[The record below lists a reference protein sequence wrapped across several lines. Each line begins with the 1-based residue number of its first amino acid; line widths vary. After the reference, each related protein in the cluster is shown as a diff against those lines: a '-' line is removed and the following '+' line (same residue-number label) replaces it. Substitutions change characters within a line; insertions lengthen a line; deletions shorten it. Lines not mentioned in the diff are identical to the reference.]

1 MIAEQE
7 TNVVFVADT
16 LEREFPAVYFGL
28 KDILGGHDIPLR
40 TIPGTRSI
48 WCRDYLPIQVSE
60 DRFIQFRYTPDYLA
74 GK

>member
-40 TIPGTRSI
+40 TIPRTRSI